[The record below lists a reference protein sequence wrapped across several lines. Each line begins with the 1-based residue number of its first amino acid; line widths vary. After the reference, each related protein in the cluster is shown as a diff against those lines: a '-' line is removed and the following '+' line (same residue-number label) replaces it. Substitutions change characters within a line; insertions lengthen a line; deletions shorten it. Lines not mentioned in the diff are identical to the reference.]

1 MGTNENS
8 ICALCSHYI
17 MCSLKS
23 QYSAVLDAV
32 EKTEV
37 GLGNGLSINI
47 NKLDFISK
55 PYIKCKYYI
64 RNTSTM
70 DNLTHAVKG
79 DAYGF

>member
-17 MCSLKS
+17 MCNLKS
-23 QYSAVLDAV
+23 QYSAVLDAL

-55 PYIKCKYYI
+55 PYVRCKYF
-64 RNTSTM
+64 NTTHTGG
-70 DNLTHAVKG
+70 LTTAVKG

>member
-37 GLGNGLSINI
+37 DLGNGLSLNI

-55 PYIKCKYYI
+55 PYVRCKYFNAA
-64 RNTSTM
+64 RTGG
-70 DNLTHAVKG
+70 LTTAVKG